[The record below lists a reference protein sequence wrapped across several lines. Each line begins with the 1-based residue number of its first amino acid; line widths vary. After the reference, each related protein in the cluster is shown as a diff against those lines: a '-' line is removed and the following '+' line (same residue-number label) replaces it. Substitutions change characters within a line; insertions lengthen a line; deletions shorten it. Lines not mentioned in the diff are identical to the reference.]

1 MGKLLGQEPALW
13 LANQITSR
21 QIAHG
26 TGVNGKKPPEII
38 SYLNSRT
45 AWAKMASSVL
55 LQDDRAVEENI
66 DTFYLGSKLA
76 RGHVLFAGTAF
87 KGNPKVTSKGKSTAN
102 RVIPRGVGDDNAFDN
117 LFGSTH
123 NGMYNVNPTN
133 ERYTGFGSVP
143 MPGLESIDVKAQNR
157 GSIKDITVKMFAYSP
172 EQFRIIDLLYLRL
185 GYTMFIEWGW
195 SHYITNEGIIG
206 QDIISI
212 IDQEGG
218 DGFFQEND
226 LTREGRGYTKF
237 LDDLR
242 RYRAK
247 YAGNYDGIIAKVV
260 NYDWT
265 VDENGKYNITVKL
278 KTLGDVIESLKT
290 NLTVSQETGKFIN
303 LAYRAFF
310 NSNFTSPGAVPPKPF
325 DNQLSAFIFL
335 QMLAVSADPRS
346 NADSPN
352 TNGIPCLLN
361 NSGLTGLK
369 GFFVTSEGL
378 DGNFLASEN
387 ILDDYFSVFNDIED
401 YMNNNYDGAQEIK
414 DWDAYQGIKNKPGV
428 YYYIDD
434 SFEELTVGAGILAL
448 GLGIATVATGGA
460 AAIVAGAV
468 VTAGAAGTAY
478 SATNY
483 YKVYIKIIVDK
494 GLLKIDGQTD
504 KDIAYFNYNLLDQAG
519 AGAKTVNPNGM
530 YLRLGLLLEYINKYI
545 IPYDIKIG
553 KDSGKIIKID
563 TDENSNLM
571 YRIPYQISLDPRVCI
586 VRNTQENIGDENT
599 KQYYGN
605 TNPAQ
610 CLKNFPITTSNP
622 ISQDFPF
629 SAQTMNIYVNG
640 EHINQIIKSNQNEK
654 GDLNLYKFLSS
665 LCDNLNKALGGINN
679 LEPVIDEET
688 NMINI
693 IDGSLRKRQ
702 TKPNYVF
709 QVFGYNDIRN
719 PDKDIPNSS
728 TYQSNF
734 VRNFDV
740 KTELTNNLATM
751 LSIGSTASGYSKGT
765 ENTAFSR
772 WNQGLIDPFK
782 ESLENETDTD
792 SKGKDDEELDALINY
807 KREIWDSKYGGFG
820 LTSPKDVP
828 ASSLTDLG
836 NAWVDDI
843 VSLSNDRIDSNIAI
857 GTEFYKFLSA
867 RLFQLSEKVYASP
880 SQGFLPISFGL
891 TMDGISGFKIYNSL
905 NIDTRFLPKN
915 YTNNM
920 QFILKNV
927 DHSIKNNDWE
937 TKVSTVMV
945 AKEGIIREGNILN
958 PYPDYQSYSAAI
970 LKVIQ
975 TDTSIFT
982 QLSALS
988 QKLLDAF
995 FLATPPSPQSD
1006 VAGNVS
1012 AEAVANGDTAINDTN
1027 LGPAINPTKK
1037 GAVGYSSSPVAAQ
1050 QKSNKQKNGI
1060 LKQTNAKVLIFIGET
1075 QGANK
1080 RYINPATNRPEYM
1093 LHPSAARAW
1102 FKWRAELKQKGIPY
1116 RVSSAYRSVSHQ
1128 RGLGSG
1134 STVAKAG
1141 SSPHGWG
1148 GALDFGNLYRIV
1160 GGVGDSATN
1169 LEGRKTQPYYDIASI
1184 GAKYGWYNPHRLA
1197 DNRGGS
1203 TTDEIWHFEYWGP
1216 V

>member
-1 MGKLLGQEPALW
+1 MANLLGQEPSSW
-13 LANQITSR
+13 LTKQITNR
-21 QIAHG
+21 QIVHG
-26 TGVNGKKPPEII
+26 SGVSEKRSPEII

-45 AWAKMASSVL
+45 AWAKMASSVI

-87 KGNPKVTSKGKSTAN
+87 KGNPSVTSQGKSTTN

-133 ERYTGFGSVP
+133 ERYTGFGAVP
-143 MPGLESIDVKAQNR
+143 MPGIESIDVKAQNR

-195 SHYITNEGIIG
+195 SHYINNEGKLG

-212 IDQEGG
+212 IDQNGG
-218 DGFFQEND
+218 EGFFQED
-226 LTREGRGYTKF
+226 EATREGRSYTQ
-237 LDDLR
+237 LLALLTT
-242 RYRAK
+242 YRAK
-247 YAGNYDGIIAKVV
+247 YAGNYDGVVAKVV

-265 VDENGKYNITVKL
+265 VDENGKYSITVKL

-290 NLTVSQETGKFIN
+290 NLSVSQETGKFITS
-303 LAYRAFF
+303 AYKAFTS
-310 NSNFTSPGAVPPKPF
+310 SNFEDPGNVPPKPF
-325 DNQLSAFIFL
+325 DNALSAFIFL
-335 QMLAVSADPRS
+335 QLLAVSADPRS
-346 NADSPN
+346 DASNN
-352 TNGIPCLLN
+352 TQEIPCILN
-361 NSGLTGLK
+361 GTALSGLF

-378 DGNFLASEN
+378 DGSFLASEN
-387 ILDDYFSVFNDIED
+387 ILNDTFWIAEDIKD
-401 YMNNNYDGAQEIK
+401 YMDTQYEDAKEIK
-414 DWDAYQGIKNKPGV
+414 DWDEYQQIKNKPGV

-434 SFEELTVGAGILAL
+434 SFEEFTVGAGLLAL
-448 GLGIATVATGGA
+448 GLGIATVATGGTA
-460 AAIVAGAV
+460 LLVAGAIATGGLAA
-468 VTAGAAGTAY
+468 TAVSGV
-478 SATNY
+478 NY
-483 YKVYIKIIVDK
+483 YTVYIKVIVDK
-494 GLLKIDGQTD
+494 GLLKIDGQSNR
-504 KDIAYFNYNLLDQAG
+504 DIAYFNYNLLDQSG
-519 AGAKTVNPNGM
+519 AGAKTVNPNGL
-530 YLRLGLLLEYINKYI
+530 YLRLGLILEYINKYI
-545 IPYDIKIG
+545 IPYDTKIG
-553 KDSGKIIKID
+553 KENGKIIKID

-571 YRIPYQISLDPRVCI
+571 YRIPYQVSLDPRVCI
-586 VRNTQENIGDENT
+586 VRNTQENLGDENT

-605 TNPAQ
+605 NSGGKNS
-610 CLKNFPITTSNP
+610 LKNFVVNTSNP
-622 ISQDFPF
+622 ISKDFPF
-629 SAQTMNIYVNG
+629 SAKLMNIYVNG
-640 EHINQIIKSNQNEK
+640 EHINKIIKSNQNEK
-654 GDLNLYKFLSS
+654 GDLNLYKFLST
-665 LCDNLNKALGGINN
+665 LCDSLNKALGGINN
-679 LEPVIDEET
+679 LEPVIEED
-688 NMINI
+688 INQIKI
-693 IDGSLRKRQ
+693 IDGSLRKKQQ
-702 TKPNYVF
+702 TQSYTF

-719 PDKDIPNSS
+719 PNPNIPQSNI
-728 TYQSNF
+728 YQSNF

-751 LSIGSTASGYSKGT
+751 LSIGSTAAGYAKGT

-782 ESLENETDTD
+782 EILENETDTD

-807 KREIWDSKYGGFG
+807 KREIWDATYGGYG
-820 LTSPKDVP
+820 LTKPKDVP
-828 ASSLTDLG
+828 KSDFWDFG
-836 NAWVDDI
+836 NIWVSD
-843 VSLSNDRIDSNIAI
+843 VVALSNDKIDSNVSI
-857 GTEFYKFLSA
+857 GTEFYKFLNA
-867 RLFQLSEKVYASP
+867 RLFKLSEKSYASP

-915 YTNNM
+915 YTNSM

-958 PYPDYQSYSAAI
+958 PYSDYQSYSKAI
-970 LKVIQ
+970 LEIIQ
-975 TDTSIFT
+975 TDTSIFK
-982 QLSALS
+982 QLGELAKLFS
-988 QKLLDAF
+988 QKLRSAN
-995 FLATPPSPQSD
+995 PPSQE
-1006 VAGNVS
+1006 AGNVS
-1012 AEAVANGDTAINDTN
+1012 SEAVANDDTAINDTN

-1037 GAVGYSSSPVAAQ
+1037 GAIGYSSSPVAAQ

-1060 LKQTNAKVLIFIGET
+1060 LKQTNPKVLVFIGET

-1093 LHPSAARAW
+1093 LHPSAAKAW
-1102 FKWRAELKQKGIPY
+1102 FKWRAEMKQKGISY
-1116 RVSSAYRSVSHQ
+1116 RVSSAYRSVAHQ

-1134 STVAKAG
+1134 STVAKPG

-1197 DNRGGS
+1197 DNRGGN